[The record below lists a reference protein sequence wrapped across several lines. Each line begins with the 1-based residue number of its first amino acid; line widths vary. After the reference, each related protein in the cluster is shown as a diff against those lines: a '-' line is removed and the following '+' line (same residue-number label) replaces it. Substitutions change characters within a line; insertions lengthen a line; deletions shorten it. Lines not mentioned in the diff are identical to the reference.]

1 MSNALM
7 DSDSSTQLLVHQFLR
22 RTLPKS
28 AWTHEAHLRVGLW
41 HVLHFAPDEAL
52 ARLRTGIRALNES
65 HGTPNTDSGG
75 YHETITR
82 FYVCWIV
89 SFLSQAGSDRPIDDL
104 AHELVHAAG
113 DSQLPLQYYSRER
126 LFSVQARQTWVEPDL
141 QPLP

>member
-1 MSNALM
+1 M
-7 DSDSSTQLLVHQFLR
+7 DGESSTQLLADQFLR

-28 AWTHEAHLRVGLW
+28 AWTHQAHLRVGLW

-82 FYVCWIV
+82 FYVCWIA

-113 DSQLPLQYYSRER
+113 DSKMPLQYYSRER